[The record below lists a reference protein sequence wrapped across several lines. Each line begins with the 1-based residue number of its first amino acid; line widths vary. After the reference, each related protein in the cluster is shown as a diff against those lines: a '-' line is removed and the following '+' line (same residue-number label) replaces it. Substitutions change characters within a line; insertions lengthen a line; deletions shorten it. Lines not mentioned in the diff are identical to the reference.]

1 MSGGSRAGLD
11 RRRGLSSGAILLFTA
26 LCGLACSAPPPPPAP
41 PAPPQLTWVGREPDS
56 PPGTEG
62 LAAAPC
68 ARDRDLS
75 PSSPEDRAF
84 GPSAR
89 SITGRTALSFVAR
102 DPDHPGAW
110 SSSRPEAL
118 RFEPGPPGSSS
129 ITLLAGEAG
138 ATLVR
143 LVGPDG
149 DEASALVSVPHFVRV
164 RGDAKFGA
172 MLSETLGLG
181 EHDHQVFAE
190 AKRAIDSIYESVN
203 VRVVWDIGLG
213 ERLPPQLTRGGFAEG
228 RFIEATLHGDLQ
240 RCVTPGSSLLYTEFG
255 GHADGTSLKRLLSA
269 PVHVCPAIFARHPDA
284 LAWMVKSRERLLR
297 DPRGADLYPRIVGRA
312 IAETLAH
319 EVGHQLLGCDTSG
332 EKRLLRCH
340 DRLPKSLM
348 NKAGERSFQD
358 RTGILIKPT
367 QYSSAV
373 REDFPTP
380 GSYEDQG
387 VEAINRLPSDGQAV
401 LDRILPV
408 PGALAGEVACS
419 NKPPP

>member
-1 MSGGSRAGLD
+1 MSDEPRARAARRRIAPRAGL
-11 RRRGLSSGAILLFTA
+11 LLAA
-26 LCGLACSAPPPPPAP
+26 LCGLACSAPPPPPPLAAP
-41 PAPPQLTWVGREPDS
+41 VALTWVGREPDS

-62 LAAAPC
+62 LHASPC
-68 ARDRDLS
+68 GRDRDLS
-75 PSSPEDRAF
+75 ASAPEDRAF
-84 GPSAR
+84 GPSTR
-89 SITGRTALSFVAR
+89 SISGRTSLSFAVR
-102 DPDHPGAW
+102 DPGHAGTW

-118 RFEPGPPGSSS
+118 RFEEGPPGS

-143 LVGPDG
+143 LVGPAG
-149 DEASALVSVPHFVRV
+149 EEASALVSVPQFVRV
-164 RGDAKFGA
+164 RGDAEFTA
-172 MLSETLGLG
+172 MLDSTLGLAG
-181 EHDHQVFAE
+181 REHEVFAE
-190 AKRAIDSIYESVN
+190 AKRAIDSIYAAVN
-203 VRVVWDIGLG
+203 VRIVWDIGLG
-213 ERLPPQLTRGGFAEG
+213 ERLPPQLAEGGFAAG

-269 PVHVCPAIFARHPDA
+269 PVHVCPAIFARHPDT
-284 LAWMVKSRERLLR
+284 LAWMVKSRQRLLG
-297 DPRGADLYPRIVGRA
+297 DALGAELYASIVGRA

-348 NKAGERSFQD
+348 NKAGERSFFD

-367 QYSSAV
+367 QYSSVV
-373 REDFPTP
+373 REDFPAP
-380 GSYEDQG
+380 GSYEDHG
-387 VEAINRLPSDGQAV
+387 VEAINRLPPDGQAV

-408 PGALAGEVACS
+408 PGALAPEVPCS
-419 NKPPP
+419 PE